1 MVSSA
6 PSEVLFANPFRIEDL
21 QVLDCE
27 TLRSILA
34 LHRSDELCRQL
45 ARSLHGASYQLISHI
60 LPCLPEQERSHF
72 QQEITGDFTH
82 EEEEQARQHV
92 LDAFF
97 WELIY
102 WKTPDLYEELTAG
115 ERLHSGI
122 FQALRADLAGKTVL
136 DAGAGSGR
144 ASFECRRS
152 DAERVYAVE
161 PSPGLLHLLRKK
173 ISASGEQEHIIPLS
187 GRFDHLPL
195 PDKSVDTVISCSA
208 FTAADEQGGEPGL
221 AEIRRVLRTGGKV
234 IIIWPRT
241 EDHDWFEQHGFHYV
255 TLPVDGEMF
264 VSFRSLDSALH
275 CAQLFY
281 AHNPAVYEYLLR
293 SRKPEVP
300 FSVIGI
306 NPPRD
311 YFWLCPDQYS

>member
-6 PSEVLFANPFRIEDL
+6 PSEVLFANPFQIEDL

-27 TLRSILA
+27 TLRSILTF
-34 LHRSDELCRQL
+34 HRSDELCTQL
-45 ARSLHGASYQLISHI
+45 ARSLHGASAQLTNHI
-60 LPCLPEQERSHF
+60 LQCIPEQSRSHF
-72 QQEITGDFTH
+72 QQEMTDDFTR
-82 EEEEQARQHV
+82 EEEEQARQCI

-102 WKTPDLYEELTAG
+102 WKMPDQYEELTEG
-115 ERLHSGI
+115 ERLHQGI
-122 FQALRADLAGKTVL
+122 FQALRSDLAGKTVL

-152 DAERVYAVE
+152 GAERVYAVE
-161 PSPGLLHLLRKK
+161 PSPGLLYLLRKK
-173 ISASGEQEHIIPLS
+173 INAYGEQEHVIPLT
-187 GRFDHLPL
+187 GRFEHLPL

-241 EDHDWFEQHGFHYV
+241 EDRNWFEQHGFHYV
-255 TLPVDGEMF
+255 TLPVDGEMV
-264 VSFRSLDSALH
+264 VSFRSLESALH

-281 AHNPAVYEYLLR
+281 AHNPAVREYLLR
-293 SRKPEVP
+293 YRKPEIP
-300 FSVIGI
+300 FSVIGM

-311 YFWLCPDQYS
+311 YFWLCPD